1 MTYTCQKNGAPLPEK
16 ILSERYGRASQFG
29 TSTVQYRPEE
39 RTPSKPYSGLLYQ
52 AVTILLLLLFFI
64 PASAAGD
71 EGHDD
76 SYPQGVKR
84 GERLFYGL
92 VDGKFTGNACAD
104 CHNTME
110 IDTFNWNPNA
120 WEIAHKYKSQS
131 TEDFTKAVMNPTGKT
146 MSVVHASFNLN
157 EAEIALI
164 KEFLDHFEE
173 EGLTKQNPIINK
185 ILLFFLLGALL
196 TWIVIDVVFLKKVK
210 RKWILGLLFI
220 GALGWQVQLLL
231 EAGIALG
238 RQENYEPDQPI
249 KFSHMVHVTDN
260 QIDCNYCHHTVTHS
274 KTAGFPETELCMNC
288 HIIVREGANSGRYE
302 INKLVQAH
310 ETGEHIEWIRVH
322 NLQDHAFFSHAQH
335 VTVGGLDC
343 QECHGAVEETHRVSQ
358 VSDLSMGWCINCHR
372 DTEVQFFDN
381 AFYEKYEE
389 VHKAMKTG
397 EIDRVTADLVGGTDC
412 SKCHY

>member
-1 MTYTCQKNGAPLPEK
+1 MTHTCQQNGVPLPEK
-16 ILSERYGRASQFG
+16 NHSERNERVPQIG
-29 TSTVQYRPEE
+29 TFTGQYRSEE
-39 RTPSKPYSGLLYQ
+39 RTESKPCSGLLHQ
-52 AVTILLLLLFFI
+52 ALTILLLLLFFI
-64 PASAAGD
+64 PINAA
-71 EGHDD
+71 DD
-76 SYPQGVKR
+76 SKGYSPGVKR

-92 VDGKFTGNACAD
+92 IEGKFEGNACAD

-120 WEIAHKYKSQS
+120 WEIAHKYKER
-131 TEDFTKAVMNPTGKT
+131 TVEEFTKAVMNPTGKT
-146 MSVVHASFNLN
+146 MSVTHASFNLN
-157 EAEIALI
+157 ESEVELI
-164 KEFLDHFEE
+164 KGFLDHFEE
-173 EGLTKQNPIINK
+173 QGLTTQKPIINK
-185 ILLFFLLGALL
+185 ILLFLLLGAVL

-220 GALGWQVQLLL
+220 GALGWQIQLLL
-231 EAGIALG
+231 DAGIALG

-249 KFSHMVHVTDN
+249 KFSHMVHATEN
-260 QIDCNYCHHTVTHS
+260 QIDCNYCHHTASHS
-274 KTAGFPETELCMNC
+274 KSAGFPDTELCMNC

-302 INKLVQAH
+302 ISKLIHSH
-310 ETGEHIEWIRVH
+310 ETGAPIEWIRIH

-343 QECHGAVEETHRVSQ
+343 QECHGPVEETHRVSQ

-372 DTEVQFFDN
+372 DTEVQFYDN

-389 VHKAMKTG
+389 LHQAMKRG
-397 EIDRVTADLVGGTDC
+397 EIDRVTADLVGGIEC